1 MGRLVLVG
9 SGACLRVHGERFL
22 RIVKGMVGC
31 LMVTLY
37 VFHGYSGLAD
47 EAFLGF
53 FRLLEAV

>member
-1 MGRLVLVG
+1 
-9 SGACLRVHGERFL
+9 
-22 RIVKGMVGC
+22 VKGMVGC